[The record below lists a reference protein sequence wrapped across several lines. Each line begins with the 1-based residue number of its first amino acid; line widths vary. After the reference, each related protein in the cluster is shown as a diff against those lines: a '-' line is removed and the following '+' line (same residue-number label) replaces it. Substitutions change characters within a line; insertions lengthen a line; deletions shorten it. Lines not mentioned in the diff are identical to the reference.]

1 MSLSGGIYLMILKQE
16 ACIMGEARVIIIDS
30 DAAWRKNIKKMIGKM
45 GYWVIGE
52 AEDGLTGLKLVRAR
66 QPDLVIIEAFLPGM
80 DGYELARIV
89 HEDKLAPV
97 ILIAS
102 STQQNVL
109 EKAKTAKVFSFL
121 VKPELEYNL
130 IPAIELALTNY
141 QEIIRLEGEIKELK
155 ETLETRKVIE
165 RAKGILMETMGISET
180 EAFKRIQKQSMN
192 KRISMRAVAEAII
205 LAHNL

>member
-1 MSLSGGIYLMILKQE
+1 MAEQRI
-16 ACIMGEARVIIIDS
+16 IIIDN
-30 DAAWRKNIKKMIGKM
+30 DATWRKNIRAMLAKM

-52 AEDGLTGLKLVRAR
+52 AEDGQTGLKMVRAR

-80 DGYELARIV
+80 DGHEVARII

-97 ILIAS
+97 ILIS
-102 STQQNVL
+102 NSTQQNVI
-109 EKAKTAKVFSFL
+109 EKAKAAKVFSFL
-121 VKPELEYNL
+121 MKPDLEYNL
-130 IPAIELALTNY
+130 IPAVELALINY
-141 QEIIRLEGEIKELK
+141 QEIVSLENKVKELK

-165 RAKGILMETMGISET
+165 RAKGILMETMGITET

>member
-1 MSLSGGIYLMILKQE
+1 
-16 ACIMGEARVIIIDS
+16 MGDQRVIVVDS
-30 DAAWRKNIKKMIGKM
+30 DATWRKNIKSMLAKM

-52 AEDGLTGLKLVRAR
+52 AEDGVTGLKLVRAR
-66 QPDLVIIEAFLPGM
+66 QPDLVIVEAFLPGM
-80 DGYELARIV
+80 DGHEIARII

-97 ILIAS
+97 VLIAS

-109 EKAKTAKVFSFL
+109 EKAKNAKVFAFL
-121 VKPELEYNL
+121 MKPELEYNL
-130 IPAIELALTNY
+130 IPAVELALTNY
-141 QEIIRLEGEIKELK
+141 QEIVRLENQVKELK
-155 ETLETRKVIE
+155 ETLETRKIIE
-165 RAKGILMETMGISET
+165 RAKGILMETMGVSET

>member
-1 MSLSGGIYLMILKQE
+1 V
-16 ACIMGEARVIIIDS
+16 GEQRVIVIDS
-30 DAAWRKNIKKMIGKM
+30 DATWRKNIKAMLAKM

-80 DGYELARIV
+80 DGHEVARII

-97 ILIAS
+97 VLIAS
-102 STQQNVL
+102 STRQNVL
-109 EKAKTAKVFSFL
+109 EKAKIAKVFAFL

-130 IPAIELALTNY
+130 IPAVELALTNY
-141 QEIIRLEGEIKELK
+141 QEIVRLENQVKELK
-155 ETLETRKVIE
+155 DTLETRKVIE
-165 RAKGILMETMGISET
+165 RAKGILMETMGLSET
-180 EAFKRIQKQSMN
+180 EAFKRIQRQSMN

>member
-1 MSLSGGIYLMILKQE
+1 
-16 ACIMGEARVIIIDS
+16 MGEQRVIVIDS
-30 DAAWRKNIKKMIGKM
+30 DAAWRKNIKNLIGKM

-52 AEDGLTGLKLVRAR
+52 AEDGLSGLKLVRAR

-80 DGYELARIV
+80 DGYELARII

-102 STQQNVL
+102 STQQNVI
-109 EKAKTAKVFSFL
+109 EKAKAAKVYAFL

-141 QEIIRLEGEIKELK
+141 QEIVKLEGQIKELK
-155 ETLETRKVIE
+155 DTLETRKVIE

-180 EAFKRIQKQSMN
+180 EAFKRIQRQSMN